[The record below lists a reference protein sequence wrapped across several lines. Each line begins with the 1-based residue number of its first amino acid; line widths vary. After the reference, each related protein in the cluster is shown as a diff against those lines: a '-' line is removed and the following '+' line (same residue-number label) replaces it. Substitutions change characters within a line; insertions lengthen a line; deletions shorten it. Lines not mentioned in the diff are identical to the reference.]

1 MKIDFDGIQAF
12 VEVAELASF
21 HKAADRLHIS
31 QTALTR
37 RVQKLEAFLGL
48 QLLERTTRSVEL
60 TAVGAEFLPK
70 ARSIVGET
78 SSAVARLREMSRS
91 SRGSF
96 TLACVPSMAGDLLP
110 HLFRKYSQRYP
121 DNRIRLLD
129 RVSQEVREAVL
140 GRQAEFG
147 IGVQG
152 ESHPDLEEFHLF
164 DDPLMFY
171 CRDSHPF
178 HGRPSVRWTDLRD
191 EDLIMV
197 RGFTNTRV
205 LMDYQ
210 MVQHGISLE
219 GTYEVQHQAT
229 AINLVAAGVGCA
241 ILPWSTLGAGD
252 RPHVHKIPLTHPTV
266 RRKVTLYTRR
276 NASLS
281 PAAQAFIDLLH
292 KHHRP
297 RERAAAQLSE
307 ASPLPGRKDER

>member
-12 VEVAELASF
+12 VEVAELGGF

-37 RVQKLEAFLGL
+37 RVQKLESYLGL
-48 QLLERTTRSVEL
+48 RLLDRTTRSVEL
-60 TAVGAEFLPK
+60 TAVGEEFLPK
-70 ARSIVGET
+70 ARAIVGET
-78 SSAVARLREMSRS
+78 NSAVVRLREMSRS

-110 HLFRKYSQRYP
+110 NLFLKYSQRYP
-121 DNRIRLLD
+121 SNRIRLLD
-129 RVSQEVREAVL
+129 MVSHEVREAVL
-140 GRQAEFG
+140 SRKAEFG
-147 IGVQG
+147 IGIHG
-152 ESHPDLEEFHLF
+152 ESHPDLEEYHLF

-178 HGRPSVRWTDLRD
+178 FGRESVRWNDLRD
-191 EDLIMV
+191 EDLIVV

-210 MVQHGISLE
+210 MVKHGVGLE
-219 GTYEVQHQAT
+219 GSYEVQHQST

-252 RPHVHKIPLTHPTV
+252 RPHVHKIPLTHPVV

-276 NASLS
+276 QASLS

-292 KHHRP
+292 KYHRP
-297 RERAAAQLSE
+297 REREAAQLKQG
-307 ASPLPGRKDER
+307 LPKGAGKDGA

>member
-12 VEVAELASF
+12 VEVAELGGF

-37 RVQKLEAFLGL
+37 RVQKLESYLGL
-48 QLLERTTRSVEL
+48 KLLDRTTRSVEL

-70 ARSIVGET
+70 ARAIVGEMQ
-78 SSAVARLREMSRS
+78 SAVGRLREMSRT

-110 HLFRKYSQRYP
+110 HLFLKYSQRYP
-121 DNRIRLLD
+121 SNRIRLLD
-129 RVSQEVREAVL
+129 MVSQEVREAVL
-140 GRQAEFG
+140 SHKAEFG
-147 IGVQG
+147 IGVHG

-164 DDPLMFY
+164 DDPLMLY

-178 HGRPSVRWTDLRD
+178 FDRDTVRWNDLRD

-210 MVQHGISLE
+210 MVKHGISLE

-252 RPHVHKIPLTHPTV
+252 RPHVRKIPLTHPVV
-266 RRKVTLYTRR
+266 RRKVMLYTRR
-276 NASLS
+276 HASLS

-292 KHHRP
+292 RHHRP
-297 RERAAAQLSE
+297 RERAAAQLRQS
-307 ASPLPGRKDER
+307 APAGSARD